1 MSATSGKDY
10 SPPQVTTPPVTNG
23 ANSWEMT
30 LMIADIDIQHAAKEL
45 IERYGDSARSVAEDR
60 ITALSQAND
69 QSAMDIALRVLSA
82 LESLLEGKRSAS

>member
-10 SPPQVTTPPVTNG
+10 SPPQITNR
-23 ANSWEMT
+23 ANFRENAP
-30 LMIADIDIQHAAKEL
+30 MIADIDIQHAAKEL

-82 LESLLEGKRSAS
+82 LESLLEGKRSA

>member
-1 MSATSGKDY
+1 
-10 SPPQVTTPPVTNG
+10 
-23 ANSWEMT
+23 
-30 LMIADIDIQHAAKEL
+30 MIADIDIQHAAKEL
-45 IERYGDSARSVAEDR
+45 IERYGDSAKSVAEDR